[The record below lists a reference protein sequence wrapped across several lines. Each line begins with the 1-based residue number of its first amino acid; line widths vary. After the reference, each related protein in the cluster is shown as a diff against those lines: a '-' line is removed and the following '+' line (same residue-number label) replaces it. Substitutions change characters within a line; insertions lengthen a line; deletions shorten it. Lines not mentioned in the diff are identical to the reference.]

1 MRSVSIIIHNNQV
14 LEVFVEK
21 RERCFE
27 LWVVGT
33 VKERRVLFDHHLTHD
48 DLESRLAYAQAGD
61 LIWRDAKS
69 SEIPTEKHKNAIQME
84 EAIRQGTFIDFEKQ
98 GQSVA
103 NHFYAIDLL
112 PMDRKQFNLAK
123 KAILGCWTDGIATIS
138 LEPDSKLIWSC
149 PINQPHVLNLY
160 ARVDGHIPD
169 WWNFALWQLPL
180 MNDEHKCG
188 MRISV
193 LRVDD
198 DELHVSGGQM
208 NRLAYVFRRVKAS
221 KSLQIGKTTR
231 GVMASK

>member
-1 MRSVSIIIHNNQV
+1 MRAVSILVRNNQT

-21 RERCFE
+21 RKRGFE
-27 LWVVGT
+27 LWMVGT
-33 VKERRVLFDHHLTHD
+33 VKEQRVVFDHHPTHD
-48 DLESRLAYAQAGD
+48 DLESQLAYVQADD
-61 LIWRDAKS
+61 LIWRDAKH
-69 SEIPTEKHKNAIQME
+69 SEIPSEKHKNAIQME
-84 EAIRQGTFIDFEKQ
+84 EAIKEGTFVDFEKQ

-123 KAILGCWTDGIATIS
+123 KAILGRWTDGIATIS

-149 PINQPHVLNLY
+149 PMDQPHVLNLY
-160 ARVDGHIPD
+160 ARTNGHSPD

-180 MNDEHKCG
+180 MNDKYKCG
-188 MRISV
+188 MRVNV

-208 NRLAYVFRRVKAS
+208 HRIAHVFYRDKN
-221 KSLQIGKTTR
+221 
-231 GVMASK
+231 